1 MSDIVWAINPE
12 HDRMGNLVHRMR
24 RFATDVLGGQGI
36 ALRFASSLTD
46 EDLKISADVR
56 RQLYLIFKESIH
68 NVVRHSGAGRVDVA
82 LDGVKGGLTL
92 TVTDDGRG
100 FDAAAEHEGHG
111 LRSMRRRAAAM
122 GGRVELASSPGRGTT
137 LTATARLERK
147 TALSVLRV
155 KGNGLFR

>member
-36 ALRFASSLTD
+36 ALRFRSSVTD
-46 EDLKISADVR
+46 EDLKISAEVR

-68 NVVRHSGAGRVDVA
+68 NVVRHSGAGRVEVA
-82 LDGVKGGLTL
+82 LDGVKNGLTL
-92 TVTDDGRG
+92 TVTDDGEG

-122 GGRVELASSPGRGTT
+122 GGLVELASSPGRGTT
-137 LTATARLERK
+137 VTATASLERK
-147 TALSVLRV
+147 TFLSILRV